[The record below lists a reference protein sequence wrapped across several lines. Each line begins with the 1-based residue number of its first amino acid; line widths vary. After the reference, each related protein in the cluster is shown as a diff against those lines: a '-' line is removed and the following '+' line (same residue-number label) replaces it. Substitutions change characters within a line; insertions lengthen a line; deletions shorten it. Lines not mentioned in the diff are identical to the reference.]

1 MKILNWPVRVSYGT
15 YCWLAFLVLTLVSLT
30 AMLVVPGLDRR
41 RRIARVTARSVFFAW
56 GVRLSAVGIERLPSG
71 RCVVVANHASY
82 LDGLVLTA
90 TLPARFAFV
99 IKKEMDRVPLA
110 NLLLRRI
117 GSEFV
122 DRHDR
127 HKGAMDARRMLRR
140 ASEGQALVFFPEGT
154 FSKVPGLLRFHTG
167 AFATAVRAQCAVVP
181 AAIRG
186 TRTVLASNRF
196 IPTPARVEIEV
207 LAILMPQ
214 PEHPEAAAQ
223 LRDRAR
229 SLMLEQLGEPD
240 LDGELSRTHARQAAH

>member
-1 MKILNWPVRVSYGT
+1 MKLLKWPVRASYGA
-15 YCWLAFLVLTLVSLT
+15 YCWLAFLILTLVSLA
-30 AMLVVPGLDRR
+30 AMLLVPGLERR
-41 RRIARVTARSVFFAW
+41 RGIARLTARSVFFAW
-56 GVRLSAVGIERLPSG
+56 GVRLRVVGTERLPSG
-71 RCVVVANHASY
+71 RCVLVANHASY

-90 TLPARFAFV
+90 ALPPRFAFV

-127 HKGAMDARRMLRR
+127 HRGAMDARRMLRR

-154 FSKVPGLLRFHTG
+154 FSKRPGLLRFHTG
-167 AFATAVRAQCAVVP
+167 AFATAVRARCAVVP
-181 AAIRG
+181 ATIRG
-186 TRTVLASNRF
+186 TRTVLAPNRI
-196 IPTPARVEIEV
+196 IPTPARIEIEV

-214 PEHPEAAAQ
+214 PDHPEAAAH

-229 SLMLEQLGEPD
+229 SLMLAQLGEPD
-240 LDGELSRTHARQAAH
+240 LDGELSHTHARKAAR